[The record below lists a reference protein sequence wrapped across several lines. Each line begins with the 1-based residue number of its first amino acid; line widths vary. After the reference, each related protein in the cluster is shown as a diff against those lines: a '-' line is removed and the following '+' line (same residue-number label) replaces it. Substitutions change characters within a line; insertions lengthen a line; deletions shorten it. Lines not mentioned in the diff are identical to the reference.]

1 MKLFAFITSLF
12 FLTYLSTSSIKAQDV
27 TLIDLNSPFYNLQRL
42 TMRDFV
48 RVGVSLVFIFAGIV
62 SFFYLLLGGVNWINA
77 GGDKEAI
84 EKSRRRIVQ
93 SIVGLV
99 IVFSV
104 YVIIKI
110 IEHVFQINLLAG
122 TLPMI

>member
-104 YVIIKI
+104 YVITKI